1 MLSYPITV
9 YGRLHLAVRIFNSH
23 TLCIPKR
30 EKIHLFSNHS
40 AVKQEKILFI
50 NSITQ
55 TRSGMAI
62 SFIDNC
68 WYRRYGPRS
77 YGPRDTEREDRK
89 TIIVVSSRLLTA
101 KQLNCLDITI
111 FCSSEGHLLWRL
123 NNPSLTPVLATEIGR
138 TDLNLWRPNN
148 PSGEQG
154 IQNNLL
160 RTGKRYYSSFLSVI
174 TPDLQ

>member
-1 MLSYPITV
+1 MALNPA
-9 YGRLHLAVRIFNSH
+9 LHLWFRYLIPTPCAFRNVRKYICSLI
-23 TLCIPKR
+23 TL
-30 EKIHLFSNHS
+30 LWN
-40 AVKQEKILFI
+40 KILFI

-68 WYRRYGPRS
+68 WHRRYGPRF

-89 TIIVVSSRLLTA
+89 IIIVVSSRILTA

-111 FCSSEGHLLWRL
+111 FSSSEGHLPLRL
-123 NNPSLTPVLATEIGR
+123 NNPSLTPVLATEVGR

-148 PSGEQG
+148 PSGEKG
-154 IQNNLL
+154 IQNNLS